1 MGSIEQITSSD
12 GHVFDAWVARPDGTP
27 KGGVVVI
34 QEIFGVN
41 AHMREVTD
49 KFAAAGFL
57 AAAPA
62 LFDRREKGVELG
74 YDADGITSGR
84 GHVVGIGTDPQLRD
98 VAATATWLH
107 GEGVT
112 KVGAVGYCWGGVLA
126 FLAATRLGGLVD
138 AASSFYGTRVTEFLY
153 EQPQVPLEFH
163 LGSKDHSLPPEAI
176 DSIRTAFPASEVF
189 IYDADHGFNCDHRQ
203 QFDAQAS
210 ALAWERVL
218 AFFTTHL
225 VPCALL

>member
-1 MGSIEQITSSD
+1 MGTIEQITSSD
-12 GHVFDAWVARPDGTP
+12 GHVFDAWVARPDTTP

-41 AHMREVTD
+41 THIREVTD
-49 KFAAAGFL
+49 RFAAAGFL

-62 LFDRREKGVELG
+62 LFDRREKGVELD
-74 YDADGITSGR
+74 YDADGITGGR
-84 GHVVGIGTDPQLRD
+84 GHVVGIGTDPQVRD

-107 GEGVT
+107 GEGMAT
-112 KVGAVGYCWGGVLA
+112 VGAVGYCWGGVLA

-189 IYDADHGFNCDHRQ
+189 VYDADHGFNCDHRQ
-203 QFDAQAS
+203 QFDTPAS
-210 ALAWERVL
+210 ALAWQRVL
-218 AFFTTHL
+218 AFFTSHL
-225 VPCALL
+225 AT

>member
-41 AHMREVTD
+41 AHIREVTD
-49 KFAAAGFL
+49 RFAAAGFL

-107 GEGVT
+107 GEGGGMA

-153 EQPQVPLEFH
+153 EKPRVPLEFH

-189 IYDADHGFNCDHRQ
+189 VYDADHGFNCDHRQ

-210 ALAWERVL
+210 ALAWPRVL
-218 AFFTTHL
+218 AFFTSHL
-225 VPCALL
+225 AP

>member
-1 MGSIEQITSSD
+1 MGTIEQITSSD
-12 GHVFDAWVARPDGTP
+12 GHVFDAWVARPDTTP

-41 AHMREVTD
+41 THIREVTD
-49 KFAAAGFL
+49 RFAAAGFL

-62 LFDRREKGVELG
+62 LFDRREKGVELD
-74 YDADGITSGR
+74 YDADGITGGR
-84 GHVVGIGTDPQLRD
+84 GHVVGIGTDPQVRD

-107 GEGVT
+107 GEGMAR
-112 KVGAVGYCWGGVLA
+112 VGAVGYCWGGVLA

-189 IYDADHGFNCDHRQ
+189 VYDADHGFNCDHRQ
-203 QFDAQAS
+203 QFDAPAS
-210 ALAWERVL
+210 ALAWQRVL
-218 AFFTTHL
+218 AFFTSHL
-225 VPCALL
+225 AT

>member
-12 GHVFDAWVARPDGTP
+12 GHVFDAWVARPEGTS

-41 AHMREVTD
+41 AHIREVTD

-57 AAAPA
+57 VAAPA

-98 VAATATWLH
+98 VAATATWLRN
-107 GEGVT
+107 EGMA
-112 KVGAVGYCWGGVLA
+112 KVGVVGYCWGGVLA
-126 FLAATRLGGLVD
+126 FLAATRLAGLVD

-176 DSIRTAFPASEVF
+176 DSIRTSFPASDVF
-189 IYDADHGFNCDHRQ
+189 VYDADHGFNCDHRA
-203 QFDAQAS
+203 QFDEQAS

-225 VPCALL
+225 AT